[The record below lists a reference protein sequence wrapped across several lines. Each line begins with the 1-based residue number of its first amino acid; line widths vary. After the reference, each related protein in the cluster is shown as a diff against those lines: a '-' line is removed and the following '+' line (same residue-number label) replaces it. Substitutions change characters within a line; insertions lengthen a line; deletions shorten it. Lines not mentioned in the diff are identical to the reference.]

1 MERNSEL
8 KPEQTGGINPAAPDF
23 LSSHP
28 STPERVTKR
37 LPMRANTSP
46 RPATARRSASR
57 RETPIS
63 AISTASSIG
72 EDPSEGFVRGRRFLH
87 PKLGFT
93 FTAPEGFTLDNTAQA
108 VLGVK
113 RGGGEA
119 LRLDVVRVPAEQT
132 LPQYLT
138 SGWIENIDPATVEDV
153 TINGFP
159 GATAAA
165 KGDQWD
171 FRLYAIRF
179 GSDVYR
185 FIFAAKHRTPD
196 TDRAFRESVGT
207 FRRMSLAE
215 IEQAKPL
222 RLKIVKVAPGDTVEK
237 LAGRMARRRPRG
249 RALPRAQRARAGR
262 PAEAR
267 QRSQDRGRM
276 TRLLRPLFAYF
287 LRA

>member
-1 MERNSEL
+1 
-8 KPEQTGGINPAAPDF
+8 
-23 LSSHP
+23 
-28 STPERVTKR
+28 
-37 LPMRANTSP
+37 MRGNTSR
-46 RPATARRSASR
+46 RPASARRSASR

-63 AISTASSIG
+63 ATSTASSMARIRAKALCAAG
-72 EDPSEGFVRGRRFLH
+72 ASCIPSSASPSPRPRASPSTTPRR
-87 PKLGFT
+87 PCS
-93 FTAPEGFTLDNTAQA
+93 
-108 VLGVK
+108 GVK

-132 LPQYLT
+132 LAQYLT

-159 GATAAA
+159 GATAVA

-196 TDRAFRESVGT
+196 TDRAFRESIDT

-237 LAGRMARRRPRG
+237 LAGRMAACRPRG
-249 RALPRAQRARAGR
+249 RAFPRAQRDRAGR
-262 PAEAR
+262 PVEAG
-267 QRSQDRGRM
+267 QRSQDRGRVAPF
-276 TRLLRPLFAYF
+276 TSSLFAYF
-287 LRA
+287 LCVLRRL